1 MSGSTIG
8 KVVSR
13 LQGVQ
18 DEIGT
23 AAITGGL
30 GGLRLVTA
38 ETLVDMGADHVVLV
52 LRSIRAEDIGG
63 HD

>member
-1 MSGSTIG
+1 M
-8 KVVSR
+8 
-13 LQGVQ
+13 Q
-18 DEIGT
+18 DQIGT

-30 GGLRLVTA
+30 GGLRLVVA

-52 LRSIRAEDIGG
+52 LRSGRAKDIRG